1 MQVSGSGISPGTSAE
16 ATTLADPAPGIGKAV
31 RVVPIADG
39 RTQRQDAPCA
49 TAPVASGVGG
59 TPQSMLDAFLVTVVR
74 LAGARA
80 GAVRALTPEGDKLR
94 LVAAWGL
101 PEDVLAREALIG
113 PCGVCG
119 DALNGDDVRVA
130 DSASPCGTLAVDSF
144 FEQVCTGTVAVPLE
158 FKGRSVG
165 VFTLFFDGVHSLRG
179 EVIHLLR
186 PVGQLFGLALENA
199 RLERENLQSSLV
211 HERQTIAGELHDSLA
226 QSLTFVRM
234 RMPLLQDAIAQ
245 QDTPRAQKYCQD
257 VNDELGSAN
266 RRMRELIT
274 HFRAGM
280 DSQGLHRALE
290 QMADTFYERTGVALR
305 VRLPYPPTAA
315 AGRGR
320 GADVPYPAGGAGQR
334 APALRGAPRL
344 ATGRA
349 RRPRRGVQRARRRSW
364 LRAAGPRVPA
374 RGAHEFRPGDHAR
387 ARAGDRRARRVRQSA
402 GRWCARRGACS
413 GGRSAC
419 GRGAPWL
426 SRCVSHWS
434 TITGCA
440 GAGWASCSNCA
451 PA

>member
-1 MQVSGSGISPGTSAE
+1 MQFSGSGTIPGVPAD
-16 ATTLADPAPGIGKAV
+16 ATALAGAAAGTVGKAV
-31 RVVPIADG
+31 RVVPIVDA
-39 RTQRQDAPCA
+39 RVQRPDARSA
-49 TAPVASGVGG
+49 NAPVASAVGG

-80 GAVRALTPEGDKLR
+80 GAVRTLTPEGDKLR

-101 PEDVLAREALIG
+101 PDDVLAREALIG

-119 DALNGDDVRVA
+119 DALHGDDVRVA

-158 FKGRSVG
+158 YKGRSVG

-245 QDTPRAQKYCQD
+245 QDTLQAQKYCRD

-280 DSQGLHRALE
+280 DGQGLQRALE
-290 QMADTFYERTGVALR
+290 QMADTFYERTGVALEFDCR
-305 VRLPYPPTAA
+305 IPELRLPAEVEVQA
-315 AGRGR
+315 FHIVQEALANVRRHSGARR
-320 GADVPYPAGGAGQR
+320 AWLRIEREGADVVFSVHDDGRGFARSVPSPRRTVRTSFGLEIMRERAQAIGAHVAFENMPDGGARVVVRIPAGA
-334 APALRGAPRL
+334 APAI
-344 ATGRA
+344 
-349 RRPRRGVQRARRRSW
+349 
-364 LRAAGPRVPA
+364 
-374 RGAHEFRPGDHAR
+374 E
-387 ARAGDRRARRVRQSA
+387 VRH
-402 GRWCARRGACS
+402 G
-413 GGRSAC
+413 
-419 GRGAPWL
+419 
-426 SRCVSHWS
+426 
-434 TITGCA
+434 
-440 GAGWASCSNCA
+440 
-451 PA
+451 

>member
-39 RTQRQDAPCA
+39 RTQRPDARCA

-290 QMADTFYERTGVALR
+290 QMADTFYERTGVALEFDCR
-305 VRLPYPPTAA
+305 IPQLRLPAEVEVQTFHILQEALANVRRHSGARRAWLRVERDGPDVVFSVHDD
-315 AGRGR
+315 GRGFAR
-320 GADVPYPAGGAGQR
+320 PAPASRRAARTSFGLEIMRERAQAIGARVAFDNPPAGGAR
-334 APALRGAPRL
+334 
-344 ATGRA
+344 
-349 RRPRRGVQRARRRSW
+349 VVV
-364 LRAAGPRVPA
+364 RVPA
-374 RGAHEFRPGDHAR
+374 GDPP
-387 ARAGDRRARRVRQSA
+387 AGEVHH
-402 GRWCARRGACS
+402 G
-413 GGRSAC
+413 
-419 GRGAPWL
+419 
-426 SRCVSHWS
+426 
-434 TITGCA
+434 
-440 GAGWASCSNCA
+440 
-451 PA
+451 